1 MTNALQ
7 QLAEQYAAALRNHV
21 STPDNEEMLFQAY
34 EIGRT
39 AINGGAGV
47 LDMVRL
53 HHQALRDIIKEGRI
67 TEPKSI
73 DMAAAFFAEALSS
86 YEMLLRGYRE
96 SNAALVETNEM
107 LRRAK
112 LATETANRE
121 LERLATTD
129 PLTGVS
135 NRRHFH
141 AIAALE
147 IMQAVSSG
155 HPLTALVLD
164 VDHFK
169 SINDTHGH
177 TSGDEALRRLADATR
192 AELRTTDLLA
202 RMGGDEFAALLPNT
216 DVLGALHV
224 GERLRARIAETTIEF
239 EGHTIVFTIS
249 IGVAGFSL
257 DDDTIDKT
265 LAKADLAL
273 YSAKAGGRNRLSLA
287 PQSAAA
293 PARGTAD

>member
-1 MTNALQ
+1 MSIPLQ

-21 STPDNEEMLFQAY
+21 SKPDNEEMLFQAY

-53 HHQALRDIIKEGRI
+53 HHQALRDILKDGQA
-67 TEPKSI
+67 TNPKSI

-96 SNAALVETNEM
+96 SNTVLVETNEM

-112 LATETANRE
+112 LAAETANRE

-141 AIAALE
+141 AVAALE
-147 IMQAVSSG
+147 IDQAARSG
-155 HPLTALVLD
+155 LPLTALTID

-169 SINDTHGH
+169 LINDTHGH
-177 TSGDEALRRLADATR
+177 TSGDEALRRLADATKG
-192 AELRTTDLLA
+192 ELRSTDLLA
-202 RMGGDEFAALLPNT
+202 RMGGDEFVALLPNT

-224 GERLRARIAETTIEF
+224 GERLRARIADMTIQF
-239 EGHTIVFTIS
+239 EGKTYGFTIS
-249 IGVAGFSL
+249 LGIAAYSP

-273 YSAKAGGRNRLSLA
+273 YSAKTEGRNRLSLA
-287 PQSAAA
+287 PTSAAMQA
-293 PARGTAD
+293 QDKAG